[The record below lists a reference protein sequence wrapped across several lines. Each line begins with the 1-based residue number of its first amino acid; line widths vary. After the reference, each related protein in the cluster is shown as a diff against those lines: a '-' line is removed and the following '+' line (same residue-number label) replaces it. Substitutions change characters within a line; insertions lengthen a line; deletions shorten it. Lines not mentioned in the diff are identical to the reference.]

1 MTRVTLAQLRQYV
14 EDLEMGLTLRLDA
27 LETRLETV
35 ETDLG
40 IIKEHLVTKMR
51 ADERDPDPDAPFH
64 DELRIDPQFVAE
76 RLGLTLTESRVAVLL
91 AEGNSVNEIAP
102 VMGRKKSTVRW
113 FLRQIHRKLKI
124 SRQGQ
129 LIRLVL
135 LLPHKSGDE
144 TRAECDERPDAEDR
158 TATPFEEGPT

>member
-1 MTRVTLAQLRQYV
+1 
-14 EDLEMGLTLRLDA
+14 MGLTLRLDV
-27 LETRLETV
+27 LETHLETI

-51 ADERDPDPDAPFH
+51 TDERNPENAPFH
-64 DELRIDPQFVAE
+64 DKLHIDPQFVAE

-102 VMGRKKSTVRW
+102 IMGQKKSTVRW
-113 FLRQIHRKLKI
+113 FLRQINHKLKI

-135 LLPHKSGDE
+135 LLPYESGEE
-144 TRAECDERPDAEDR
+144 TRAEYDERPDVEDR
-158 TATPFEEGPT
+158 IETPCEEGPI